1 MVTSVSSPVIDR
13 ETVEWKIKT
22 LRNAIGHDWAVL
34 ATEGL
39 SSEQR
44 KATRERL
51 KMRIKDLRQIV
62 GQRQSASEPV
72 NLEARSFGIDAQ
84 LKTRLA
90 AEPHRYWQPER
101 TCPPVRSNICLSG
114 HRTLFD
120 HRVGA
125 ADPGPSDLDV

>member
-1 MVTSVSSPVIDR
+1 MVASESSPVIDR

-51 KMRIKDLRQIV
+51 KIRIKDLRQIV
-62 GQRQSASEPV
+62 GQRPSASEPV
-72 NLEARSFGIDAQ
+72 NLEARSLGIDAIKNA
-84 LKTRLA
+84 LG
-90 AEPHRYWQPER
+90 
-101 TCPPVRSNICLSG
+101 C
-114 HRTLFD
+114 
-120 HRVGA
+120 
-125 ADPGPSDLDV
+125 